1 MNYSIRQLAGL
12 DPVAIDENNDPVYLD
27 HVSYPS
33 VDPRDA
39 GPGPAPRYGSRVPS
53 RPQAEVDAI
62 LDAMIAD
69 LARLDDLA
77 F

>member
-39 GPGPAPRYGSRVPS
+39 GPAPRYGSRVPS

-69 LARLDDLA
+69 LARLDDLP

>member
-1 MNYSIRQLAGL
+1 MTYTIRQLSGL

-27 HVSYPS
+27 HVAYPA

-39 GPGPAPRYGSRVPS
+39 GPAPRYGSRAPS
-53 RPQAEVDAI
+53 RSQAEIDA

-69 LARLDDLA
+69 LARLDDLP